1 MVLLTKTR
9 LPFLRL
15 ACAALA
21 TLSIAACSTVAV
33 SPKPALDRSAKWG
46 LVPFINNTETPQ
58 AGLRAESITEGLLRS
73 TQSLNLQRYPANLN
87 NETLFEPMDRKQQAA
102 ARTWAKEQGIRY
114 AVSGSVEEWRY
125 KVGVDGEPAVG
136 LTLQVI
142 DIDSGDVLWSAV
154 GSSTGWSREALSA
167 VAQKLTRK
175 LIEPLAMSRP

>member
-9 LPFLRL
+9 TSLLRL
-15 ACAALA
+15 ACVAVA
-21 TLSIAACSTVAV
+21 TLSLAACSTVAV
-33 SPKPALDRSAKWG
+33 SPRPSLDSGAKWG
-46 LVPFINNTETPQ
+46 MVPFTNHTETPQ

-73 TQSLNLQRYPANLN
+73 TQAMNLQRYPASLN
-87 NETLFEPMDRKQQAA
+87 TETLFEPMDRKQQAA

-114 AVSGSVEEWRY
+114 AVSGSVDEWRY

-142 DIDSGDVLWSAV
+142 DIDSGEVVWSAV
-154 GSSTGWSREALSA
+154 GSSTGWSREALTA